1 MARHTP
7 GEGTDLAQSLQVQP
21 RPARHLDEV
30 VRARKAARKHDKH
43 DFVQPV
49 QHLAPLPGVLHRI
62 EKVENRS

>member
-1 MARHTP
+1 MAD
-7 GEGTDLAQSLQVQP
+7 GASGTTGQP
-21 RPARHLDEV
+21 KGVIRDNGGHMV
-30 VRARKAARKHDKH
+30 AAKTSEQQ